1 VRRFMIVQSDK
12 EFFPSHSGLALV
24 ALSLNMFCTLPAK
37 AMETF
42 PTSAG
47 SNGIGLD
54 DILRSYVVPARN
66 EPKRFRGGHQPQ
78 RGRLL
83 QAIPRYRENPFGR
96 DAAPTVGRI
105 IVKHLI
111 P

>member
-1 VRRFMIVQSDK
+1 MIVQSDK
-12 EFFPSHSGLALV
+12 EFFTSHSGLALV

-54 DILRSYVVPARN
+54 DILRSYVGLLAMSQSDSEAVTNRREDDNFRQSLAIGKIRSA
-66 EPKRFRGGHQPQ
+66 ETLRKRLG
-78 RGRLL
+78 
-83 QAIPRYRENPFGR
+83 AS
-96 DAAPTVGRI
+96 
-105 IVKHLI
+105 
-111 P
+111 